1 MLCYLLFPYTL
12 QMRCKPKV
20 ESRSV
25 MGCWQEGL
33 QLLIQSFRDC
43 QYLLANKN
51 EDCDPNI
58 IRDASQ
64 TYSLR
69 DLNSRLSLQSSYLLA
84 VGDGSF
90 RLQSRGCGVP
100 NPRLTA
106 KSSFTPTRMRTT
118 TCYTQSRKPAFLAT
132 LILVETPYEGQAV
145 RPAPRIP

>member
-1 MLCYLLFPYTL
+1 MRRAGNLHFL
-12 QMRCKPKV
+12 Q
-20 ESRSV
+20 SS
-25 MGCWQEGL
+25 
-33 QLLIQSFRDC
+33 
-43 QYLLANKN
+43 YLLAVGGTKWLRAYAESSDRALSLRLTALLFTNKN